1 MGKRIMTKI
10 SKSNIKTNYEFYNE
24 ESKKRKKFDRNKM
37 TEEQLD
43 KEILTVKEFI
53 EERLRRNDWVHEHL
67 SEGQMACAVTSTG
80 VDTQLKDRKKSLSA
94 MEMFKYIFSE
104 VKKLQLQT
112 KVTFSGKKG
121 NLSLSNFYFYYY

>member
-1 MGKRIMTKI
+1 
-10 SKSNIKTNYEFYNE
+10 
-24 ESKKRKKFDRNKM
+24 
-37 TEEQLD
+37 
-43 KEILTVKEFI
+43 
-53 EERLRRNDWVHEHL
+53 
-67 SEGQMACAVTSTG
+67 MACAVTSTG